1 MKKSLLQFSMIAL
14 LTLVLCFIVSCQNQ
28 AAKAELE
35 EMKAQAEI
43 EVQNKA
49 IVLRLL
55 EEMDKQNFDILNELF
70 ADDLKCYA
78 SGSFEPLD
86 KETAKQLIAMFYGSF
101 PDYTHTIE
109 DVIAKDDKVVIRCI
123 YRGTHKGDFMDI
135 PATGKTIEY
144 GGSSIWQLRDGKIK
158 EVWVVEDMLTF
169 MQQLGMELKPKEA
182 EK

>member
-1 MKKSLLQFSMIAL
+1 MKKSMLQFTTIIS
-14 LTLVLCFIVSCQNQ
+14 LTILLCFAFSCQKR
-28 AAKAELE
+28 AEKAELE
-35 EMKAQAEI
+35 EMNAKAEI
-43 EVQNKA
+43 EAQNKA
-49 IVLRLL
+49 IILRLL
-55 EEMDKQNFDILNELF
+55 EEMDKQNFGILDELF
-70 ADDLKCYA
+70 ADDIKCYA

-86 KETAKQLIAMFYGSF
+86 KETTKQLIAMFYGSF

-144 GGSSIWQLRDGKIK
+144 SGSSIWQLRDGKIK

-169 MQQLGMELKPKEA
+169 MQQLGMELKPKE

>member
-1 MKKSLLQFSMIAL
+1 MKKLLMILPMAL
-14 LTLVLCFIVSCQNQ
+14 IICFMVSCQDKE
-28 AAKAELE
+28 AMAEVE
-35 EMKAQAEI
+35 E
-43 EVQNKA
+43 QNKA

-55 EEMDKQNFDILNELF
+55 EEMDKQNFGILDELF
-70 ADDLKCYA
+70 ADDIKCYA

-86 KETAKQLIAMFYGSF
+86 KETTKGLIAMFYGSF

-144 GGSSIWQLRDGKIK
+144 GGLHIWQLRDGKLV
-158 EVWVVEDMLTF
+158 EGWVYEDLLLM
-169 MQQLGMELKPKEA
+169 MQQLGMELKPKEE